1 MISNSAKN
9 SFDQSIMQALKGA
22 MIAASGDACEVTK
35 EDNPAAITESKVV
48 MLTSSSYVFR
58 VFVLIYF
65 EPNEA
70 TREHFAR
77 RNRTSVADLTD
88 QAFIDSLCESG
99 NMCSG
104 AFNRDLGRQYPHVGL
119 STPNILD
126 KHCADNLETLKGG
139 HVQHFRIDVNQST
152 LFHASLCV
160 CDYADLD
167 FSLASSAE
175 MAEDE
180 VSNGELEL
188 F

>member
-1 MISNSAKN
+1 MISNIAKN

-22 MIAASGDACEVTK
+22 MVAVSGDTCEVSK
-35 EDNPAAITESKVV
+35 EDDPAAITESKVV

-58 VFVLIYF
+58 AIMLLYF

-77 RNRTSVADLTD
+77 RNRTSIADLTD
-88 QAFIDSLCESG
+88 QDFSDALCESG

-104 AFNRDLGRQYPHVGL
+104 AFNRDLLRQYPHVGL

-126 KHCADNLETLKGG
+126 KHCADYIETLKVG
-139 HVQHFRIDVNQST
+139 HVQHFRIDVNQTT

-167 FSLASSAE
+167 FSLSSCAAL
-175 MAEDE
+175 AEDE
-180 VSNGELEL
+180 VNNGELEM